1 MKTSFI
7 FTPLF
12 LAFKIKLLFCV
23 SKYEDLI
30 STLKWNSLFSCFP
43 YGKFSNVPL
52 RANLFI
58 LHSESKSLLLRML
71 STSLVML
78 PSQVR
83 QTTFV
88 WCVRRPFSAPFLFF
102 CLCFL
107 SNVCLSPLIIY
118 FISTSS
124 LNTLVTKTLHSHSH
138 FGQKTAVKVRRCQRN
153 FLTFSLCPVDAFKT

>member
-1 MKTSFI
+1 M
-7 FTPLF
+7 L
-12 LAFKIKLLFCV
+12 
-23 SKYEDLI
+23 
-30 STLKWNSLFSCFP
+30 
-43 YGKFSNVPL
+43 PL
-52 RANLFI
+52 RQANFQMHISEWQIRLFI

-107 SNVCLSPLIIY
+107 NNVCPSPLIIS

-124 LNTLVTKTLHSHSH
+124 LKTLITKTLHSHSH
-138 FGQKTAVKVRRCQRN
+138 FGQKTAVKVRRCHRN
-153 FLTFSLCPVDAFKT
+153 FLIFSLCPVDAFKT

>member
-1 MKTSFI
+1 M
-7 FTPLF
+7 
-12 LAFKIKLLFCV
+12 
-23 SKYEDLI
+23 
-30 STLKWNSLFSCFP
+30 
-43 YGKFSNVPL
+43 
-52 RANLFI
+52 ANLFI
-58 LHSESKSLLLRML
+58 LHSESKSMLLRIL

-124 LNTLVTKTLHSHSH
+124 LNTLNTNTLHSHSH

-153 FLTFSLCPVDAFKT
+153 FLTFSFCPIDTFNTFNTYRVFQKFVPIFSSLKFH